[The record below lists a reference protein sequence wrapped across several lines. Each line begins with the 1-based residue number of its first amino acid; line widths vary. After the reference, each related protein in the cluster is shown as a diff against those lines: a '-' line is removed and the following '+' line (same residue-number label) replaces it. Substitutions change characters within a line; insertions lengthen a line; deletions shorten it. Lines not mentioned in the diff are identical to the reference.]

1 MSPFNAAGEQW
12 QMLEGNILMSRRERK
27 RLTVLAQVQRGE
39 LKLVTA
45 GEVMGVTY
53 RQAKRVWRR
62 YRVEGD
68 AGLVH
73 RSRGRPS
80 PRSKPSELRQR
91 VLARYEERYG
101 DFGPTL
107 AAEYLAGEGLGV
119 DHETLRRWLMAEGT
133 RKVRRRGQQHRALAG
148 TQSLFWD
155 DGAIG
160 RVAPRLV

>member
-27 RLTVLAQVQRGE
+27 RLVVLAQVKRGE

-62 YRVEGD
+62 YRIEGD

-73 RSRGRPS
+73 RSRGRPVLGAS
-80 PRSKPSELRQR
+80 RPR
-91 VLARYEERYG
+91 Y
-101 DFGPTL
+101 
-107 AAEYLAGEGLGV
+107 AGGCWSVMRSG
-119 DHETLRRWLMAEGT
+119 MG
-133 RKVRRRGQQHRALAG
+133 
-148 TQSLFWD
+148 
-155 DGAIG
+155 I
-160 RVAPRLV
+160 

>member
-1 MSPFNAAGEQW
+1 MSPFHAAGEQW

-27 RLTVLAQVQRGE
+27 RLAVLAQVMRGE

-62 YRVEGD
+62 YRIEGD

-80 PRSKPSELRQR
+80 PRRKSPEIRRR
-91 VLARYEERYG
+91 VLARY
-101 DFGPTL
+101 
-107 AAEYLAGEGLGV
+107 
-119 DHETLRRWLMAEGT
+119 
-133 RKVRRRGQQHRALAG
+133 GQR
-148 TQSLFWD
+148 
-155 DGAIG
+155 
-160 RVAPRLV
+160 